1 MAYVVTDACID
12 VQDRSC
18 IEECP
23 VDCIYTGPR
32 MMYIN
37 PEECVDCGR
46 CEPACPT
53 VSIYHEE
60 DLPAEKEQ
68 FASINETVFLTL
80 GIGSPGGA
88 RKIPPLPADHEEV
101 AAWTK

>member
-23 VDCIYTGPR
+23 VDCIYPGPR

-46 CEPACPT
+46 CEPACPVT
-53 VSIYHEE
+53 SIYHEE
-60 DLPAEKEQ
+60 DLPGEKEQ
-68 FASINETVFLTL
+68 FASVNETVFLTL
-80 GIGSPGGA
+80 GLGSPGGA
-88 RKIPPLPADHEEV
+88 RKTLPLSADHEEV